1 MSITGMYM
9 LNSTEYT
16 PEKIQQAL
24 DILYL
29 DRENE
34 FRELSRVLLGKKA
47 PDAMSNWREFIL
59 NFSLDVDD
67 SFKTW
72 SGQSQLSEK
81 SPQKALTILRQ
92 LARGQTSMNQLSH
105 LLNIACNL
113 SLEFKEIYRRL
124 N

>member
-1 MSITGMYM
+1 MNITGMYM
-9 LNSTEYT
+9 LNSTEYA
-16 PEKIQQAL
+16 PEKIRQAL
-24 DILYL
+24 DMLYL

-72 SGQSQLSEK
+72 SGQSPLSEK